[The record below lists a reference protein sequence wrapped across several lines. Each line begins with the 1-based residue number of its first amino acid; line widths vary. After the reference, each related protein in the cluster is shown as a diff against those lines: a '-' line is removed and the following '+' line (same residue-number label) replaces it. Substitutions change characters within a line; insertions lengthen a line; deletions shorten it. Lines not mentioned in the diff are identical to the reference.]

1 MLYNTT
7 HKFTKLIEPPSQ
19 EEIYNCP
26 YYFSMSYEQI
36 KAADPPQF
44 LLNIL
49 DQFPFDGR
57 QNIIQVRPQDFRKN
71 IIVDGKQWHTDF
83 SARLLNDKKLFAKKH
98 DDWHLMLVS
107 FGAGCNTEFIET
119 PMELSDNLTEHMI
132 WPEVLSKR
140 LEESFETIT
149 VPKNQMMEY
158 TPTDIHR
165 ADGINH
171 SMGLRLA
178 IIAFDC
184 DEGDG
189 NIRILPTIK
198 NLDDSGL

>member
-71 IIVDGKQWHTDF
+71 IIVDGKQWHTDV

-98 DDWHLMLVS
+98 DDWHLMLV
-107 FGAGCNTEFIET
+107 GQVVIQ
-119 PMELSDNLTEHMI
+119 NLLKHQ
-132 WPEVLSKR
+132 W
-140 LEESFETIT
+140 
-149 VPKNQMMEY
+149 NCQ
-158 TPTDIHR
+158 
-165 ADGINH
+165 
-171 SMGLRLA
+171 
-178 IIAFDC
+178 IILQ
-184 DEGDG
+184 
-189 NIRILPTIK
+189 NI
-198 NLDDSGL
+198 